1 MTKRTVRITAL
12 AVALI
17 VLALPWAAVPRAHS
31 QAAVAGS
38 KIAIDPGHGGTDLGS
53 TACPGLLEKDANL
66 DIAKRLRDLLVAGGA
81 TVYMTR
87 ESDVDLSNKD
97 RAAYINGTEAEVSVT
112 LHLNGWDDPEM
123 DGLYVLYGKTRKDK
137 ALAQVMHDT
146 MWGPL
151 MTTSPDPESFIDFGT
166 RQFAAGVLLWSE
178 IPSVL
183 LESVFISNAVECAW
197 LTTDE
202 TRDRQQQIAQA
213 VYDGLNAW
221 FSQTPPSLPGKGK

>member
-1 MTKRTVRITAL
+1 ML
-12 AVALI
+12 AVTLL
-17 VLALPWAAVPRAHS
+17 VLVLPWAAVPRAHS
-31 QAAVAGS
+31 EAAVAGR
-38 KIAIDPGHGGTDLGS
+38 KIAIDPGHGGSELGS

-66 DIAKRLRDLLVAGGA
+66 DIANRLRDLLVAGGA

-97 RAAYINGTEAEVSVT
+97 RAAYINGTDAEVSVT
-112 LHLNGWDDPEM
+112 LHLNGYDDPAM

-146 MWGPL
+146 MWAPL
-151 MTTSPDPESFIDFGT
+151 MTTSPDPDSFIDFGT

-183 LESVFISNAVECAW
+183 LESIFISNAQECAR
-197 LTTDE
+197 LTDGTGL
-202 TRDRQQQIAQA
+202 RQQQIAQS

-221 FSQTPPSLPGKGK
+221 FSQTPPTLPGKAK